1 MYKLV
6 TNPEEGIEEP
16 PSVIFGDMRE
26 KLGGEYVANVVRRAD
41 GGAVL
46 GIGTHRYVLAH
57 SIARASRSL

>member
-16 PSVIFGDMRE
+16 PPINYGDMRE
-26 KLGGEYVANVVRRAD
+26 KLGGEYVANIVKRAD

-46 GIGTHRYVLAH
+46 GIGTHR
-57 SIARASRSL
+57 